1 MKFEPILSDDD
12 DDRDGCEEEGT
23 GREWGRESTG
33 TGRGTVSRR
42 YDKAVALTSRAN
54 TPLSVLP
61 GFVSSDVTFHA
72 LRYSP
77 PRGRFTDKRI
87 TRRQKK
93 KKVFTSRG
101 DGR

>member
-1 MKFEPILSDDD
+1 MEMSKSGYRESQAGTIFDEATTIVMDRRR
-12 DDRDGCEEEGT
+12 RDGARVG
-23 GREWGRESTG
+23 GRESTG
-33 TGRGTVSRR
+33 TGRGMVSRR

-72 LRYSP
+72 CRYSR

-87 TRRQKK
+87 TR
-93 KKVFTSRG
+93 
-101 DGR
+101 